1 MQTLVGTASHKL
13 ESLNDNE
20 TSELSVALEDPV
32 AKEKTVLK
40 VSCCEYDGGNLKY
53 EVVLEALNFT
63 GRLEMYFMIEVLRD
77 S

>member
-32 AKEKTVLK
+32 AKEKTILK
-40 VSCCEYDGGNLKY
+40 VSCCEYDRGNLKY
-53 EVVLEALNFT
+53 EVVLEAHNFP